1 MPGAVP
7 VLLGDTPPT
16 VETKALPPWLNA
28 NGERTATPA
37 PPEPVKVIEKDGA
50 RALQDPVTGRFVK
63 GGTGRPKG
71 SRNKVSIQ
79 VDGLLD
85 GEAEKLTRKCIEL
98 AMSGDPTALRLC
110 MDRIAPVRKGRAIPK
125 LERKDGEGSV
135 EALLRAVLD
144 GEITP
149 DEGQSVVDLIE
160 SAARAAATQAL
171 GGMREKQLEQFRALT
186 AKTIGGTVMLV
197 PLVESLADWE
207 TTASEVQ
214 LELKQK
220 VRE

>member
-1 MPGAVP
+1 V
-7 VLLGDTPPT
+7 DD
-16 VETKALPPWLNA
+16 KALPPWLQP
-28 NGERTATPA
+28 NGEPTATPA
-37 PPEPVKVIEKDGA
+37 PPEPPKYKKTAESHTLHDST
-50 RALQDPVTGRFVK
+50 TGRFVK
-63 GGTGRPKG
+63 GTGGRPKG

-110 MDRIAPVRKGRAIPK
+110 FERIAPVRKGRAIPK
-125 LERKDGEGSV
+125 LERKEGEGSV
-135 EALLRAVLD
+135 EALIRAVLD
-144 GEITP
+144 GEISA

-171 GGMREKQLEQFRALT
+171 GGMRERQLEQFRALS

>member
-1 MPGAVP
+1 V
-7 VLLGDTPPT
+7 DD
-16 VETKALPPWLNA
+16 KALPPWLQP
-28 NGERTATPA
+28 NGEPTATPA
-37 PPEPVKVIEKDGA
+37 PPEPVKVIEKGGS
-50 RALQDPVTGRFVK
+50 RVLQDPATGRFLK
-63 GGTGRPKG
+63 GGSGRAKG

-110 MDRIAPVRKGRAIPK
+110 FERIAPVRKGRAIPK
-125 LERKDGEGSV
+125 LERKEGEGSV
-135 EALLRAVLD
+135 EALIRAVLD
-144 GEITP
+144 GEISA

-171 GGMREKQLEQFRALT
+171 GGMRERQLEQFRALS

-197 PLVESLADWE
+197 PLAESLADWE
-207 TTASEVQ
+207 ATAGEVQ
-214 LELKQK
+214 LELRKN